1 MSRTEMIETLAS
13 HVVTNAKFWIG
24 VGYAPEAAFNEAMKS
39 SCAGP
44 LPQKIARERLG
55 L

>member
-1 MSRTEMIETLAS
+1 MTRAELIETMAAQI
-13 HVVTNAKFWIG
+13 VANARFWIN
-24 VGYAPEAAFNEAMKS
+24 VGYDKEAAFTEAMKS

-55 L
+55 M

>member
-1 MSRTEMIETLAS
+1 MTRSELIEMMAAQIVS
-13 HVVTNAKFWIG
+13 NARFWIG
-24 VGYAPEAAFNEAMKS
+24 VGYDAEAAFTEAMKS

-55 L
+55 I